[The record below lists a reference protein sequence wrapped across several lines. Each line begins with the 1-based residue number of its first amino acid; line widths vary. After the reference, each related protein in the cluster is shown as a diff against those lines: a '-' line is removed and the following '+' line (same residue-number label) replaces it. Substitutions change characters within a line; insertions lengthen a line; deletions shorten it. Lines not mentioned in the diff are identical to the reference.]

1 MPGGLI
7 VSSGART
14 QSDKEKTMSEQ
25 HDTQGTNTYSDEQE
39 RSSSSYDLFI
49 LTVTLISLAIMVI
62 FYLPGIGAETKRV
75 AFFLDTLICVIL
87 MFDFFRSLIR
97 APDKLAYLKWGWLDF
112 LGSLPA
118 LPAFRLFRLWRLV
131 RLVRIL
137 RRMSIRQLWRT
148 FTGRRA
154 ESTLMITVLLVILVL
169 GFASF
174 TIVFFEAPAR
184 EANITTAA
192 DAIWWSLVSMTTVGY
207 GDRFPVTEQGRLV
220 AVLLMLVGIALFS
233 VLTSYLSSGF
243 IAPEKDKAR
252 GGDRQEDELAQMR
265 ARLEA
270 IEQQLRELNQRLSE
284 QA

>member
-75 AFFLDTLICVIL
+75 AFF
-87 MFDFFRSLIR
+87 

-148 FTGRRA
+148 FTRRRA

>member
-7 VSSGART
+7 ALSGART

-25 HDTQGTNTYSDEQE
+25 HDTKSTITSRDEYE
-39 RSSSSYDLFI
+39 WSNSSYDLFI
-49 LTVTLISLAIMVI
+49 LTVTLISLATMVI

-75 AFFLDTLICVIL
+75 AFFIDTLISVVL

-118 LPAFRLFRLWRLV
+118 LPAFRLFRVWRLV
-131 RLVRIL
+131 RAVRIL
-137 RRMSIRQLWRT
+137 RRMSIRQLWHT
-148 FTGRRA
+148 FTKQRA

-174 TIVFFEAPAR
+174 TIVFFEASAR

-207 GDRFPVTEQGRLV
+207 GDRFPVTQQGRLV

-233 VLTSYLSSGF
+233 VSTSCTRS
-243 IAPEKDKAR
+243 
-252 GGDRQEDELAQMR
+252 
-265 ARLEA
+265 
-270 IEQQLRELNQRLSE
+270 
-284 QA
+284 